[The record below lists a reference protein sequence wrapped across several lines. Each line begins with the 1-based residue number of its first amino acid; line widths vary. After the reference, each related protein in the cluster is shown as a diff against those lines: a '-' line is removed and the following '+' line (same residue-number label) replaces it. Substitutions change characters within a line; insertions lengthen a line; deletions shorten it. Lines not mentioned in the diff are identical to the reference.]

1 MNNMNIQSCFRRVWV
16 VAFLV
21 GMGQIGAFGQ
31 AIGVEVVV
39 DTAFY
44 GPNTP
49 TPEDTFDPDG
59 ELDGYVSYLV
69 YVNFTNPTD
78 VLSAIFSDVNVYPQ
92 GGPMG
97 LDAPCGCWNPIE
109 NSMIMTAF
117 NNSLLWDTPLFA
129 PNEYD
134 TFWTIGKL
142 SGDAPGSD
150 ANWLSNPEVG
160 GDQIC
165 SAQVGDGGAFLT
177 GAPVNAIAGDDL
189 KVVVARVTTCGDWTL
204 NLNLQV
210 FVEGNQSNNQIYFL
224 DADGGGAIA
233 VEDPC
238 EDYDETEAAVSN
250 TVIACA
256 GLSTDVSMQFL
267 GLDAGSEGTTYTLA
281 TSTDGFVSDTTIL
294 SQTAASQFPG
304 LTAGD
309 YQVYV
314 KNDFGCYDTTAFSV
328 TSPDPIE
335 AAFEIADN
343 NSCFGEA
350 DALIVLPDST
360 LGGGTGA
367 LLPLAEDPQGSTVNP
382 EFVDGIYTWD
392 GLECI
397 DGDGEFV
404 FTVSDANGCTLKD
417 TIYVNCPEPFDVAF
431 ASGDVVCTGDA
442 DGFISVEASG
452 GSGSVSYTHLTLPTT
467 VIV

>member
-1 MNNMNIQSCFRRVWV
+1 
-16 VAFLV
+16 
-21 GMGQIGAFGQ
+21 MGQIGALGQ

-177 GAPVNAIAGDDL
+177 GAPVNAIA
-189 KVVVARVTTCGDWTL
+189 
-204 NLNLQV
+204 
-210 FVEGNQSNNQIYFL
+210 
-224 DADGGGAIA
+224 
-233 VEDPC
+233 
-238 EDYDETEAAVSN
+238 
-250 TVIACA
+250 
-256 GLSTDVSMQFL
+256 
-267 GLDAGSEGTTYTLA
+267 
-281 TSTDGFVSDTTIL
+281 
-294 SQTAASQFPG
+294 
-304 LTAGD
+304 
-309 YQVYV
+309 
-314 KNDFGCYDTTAFSV
+314 
-328 TSPDPIE
+328 
-335 AAFEIADN
+335 
-343 NSCFGEA
+343 
-350 DALIVLPDST
+350 
-360 LGGGTGA
+360 
-367 LLPLAEDPQGSTVNP
+367 
-382 EFVDGIYTWD
+382 
-392 GLECI
+392 
-397 DGDGEFV
+397 
-404 FTVSDANGCTLKD
+404 
-417 TIYVNCPEPFDVAF
+417 
-431 ASGDVVCTGDA
+431 
-442 DGFISVEASG
+442 
-452 GSGSVSYTHLTLPTT
+452 
-467 VIV
+467 